1 MRITKIHRLTTLS
14 AFVLVTLL
22 VLSASVLADEQPRT
36 LGGDGTIYQLVNST
50 YRALFDDDD
59 SVPGVNANNGVLALD
74 LMRPDGSSSRLLV
87 PGTEDFYSEDFETL
101 VYEDTSGVIYVL
113 WEGFQYGIH
122 PKIYL
127 TGFDGQKWR
136 DVIEIGAS
144 PFGRKS
150 SPQLVVTQDKFEDQ
164 DSALGWRDR
173 TILNVTWWEQKHYGS
188 AKVFAPLVLEDGEY
202 VGQTDVVNLSALS
215 GGGGDFPAVSSGIAN
230 ALSLQPGHNVQSNVV
245 GYVEPASGDL
255 VVLSLEVLPAAL
267 LDLAEKAR
275 LQIINLGA
283 KDDLEEVAQA
293 AYNSILDLETNF
305 HFTSLLWFAESI
317 RDMIL
322 STGLAPTQAA
332 VELLAEKAR
341 LQIIN
346 LGASLKAHGLEG
358 PQSSQ
363 ILSVRGADP
372 DALGH
377 FIDVREVLRL
387 PAPDVGSEAKLFLS
401 ATGERVLVAW
411 EEQGRIYY
419 VESAPEIWSELHF
432 ISLSDQ
438 IDSQDAYRILE
449 LRIRK

>member
-1 MRITKIHRLTTLS
+1 
-14 AFVLVTLL
+14 
-22 VLSASVLADEQPRT
+22 
-36 LGGDGTIYQLVNST
+36 
-50 YRALFDDDD
+50 
-59 SVPGVNANNGVLALD
+59 
-74 LMRPDGSSSRLLV
+74 
-87 PGTEDFYSEDFETL
+87 
-101 VYEDTSGVIYVL
+101 
-113 WEGFQYGIH
+113 
-122 PKIYL
+122 
-127 TGFDGQKWR
+127 
-136 DVIEIGAS
+136 
-144 PFGRKS
+144 
-150 SPQLVVTQDKFEDQ
+150 
-164 DSALGWRDR
+164 
-173 TILNVTWWEQKHYGS
+173 
-188 AKVFAPLVLEDGEY
+188 
-202 VGQTDVVNLSALS
+202 
-215 GGGGDFPAVSSGIAN
+215 
-230 ALSLQPGHNVQSNVV
+230 
-245 GYVEPASGDL
+245 
-255 VVLSLEVLPAAL
+255 
-267 LDLAEKAR
+267 
-275 LQIINLGA
+275 
-283 KDDLEEVAQA
+283 
-293 AYNSILDLETNF
+293 
-305 HFTSLLWFAESI
+305 
-317 RDMIL
+317 MIL